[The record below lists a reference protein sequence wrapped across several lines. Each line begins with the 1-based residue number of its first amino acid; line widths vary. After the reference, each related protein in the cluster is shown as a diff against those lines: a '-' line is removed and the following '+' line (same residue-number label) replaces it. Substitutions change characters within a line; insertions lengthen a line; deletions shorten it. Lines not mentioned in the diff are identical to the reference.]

1 MSDADAFGMLGG
13 GTNSSELG
21 LHKLASE
28 LIAACKLRQ
37 IRLVIAES
45 LTGGMA
51 AAALVAVPGA
61 SSVLLAAV
69 VAYHDAAKHQIL
81 NVPAMT
87 LLTYG
92 AVSAQTAQAMAI
104 GARGLLKPA
113 EGLDVKSI
121 YGIST
126 TGVAGPDLQEGKPV
140 GEVHLGFALDGNP
153 HSISLRLFGDRDSIR
168 LQATVALFE
177 GLLEQIRD

>member
-1 MSDADAFGMLGG
+1 MSEPDMFGMVGSSAGG
-13 GTNSSELG
+13 SELG
-21 LHKLASE
+21 LNQLAAQVIS
-28 LIAACKLRQ
+28 ACKARG
-37 IRLVIAES
+37 IRLVLAES

-51 AAALVAVPGA
+51 ASALVEIPGA

-81 NVPAMT
+81 GVPSMT

-92 AVSAQTAQAMAI
+92 AVSAQAAEAMAV
-104 GARGLLKPA
+104 GAKGLVKPA
-113 EGLDVKSI
+113 EGLSGQNI

-140 GEVHLGFALDGNP
+140 GQVHLGFALEGAP
-153 HSISLRLFGDRDSIR
+153 ESLSLRLFGDREAIR

-177 GLLEQIRD
+177 TLLEQIRD